1 VKAFPARLISP
12 PPGEPSGRLTL
23 GLAALLL
30 LTVVAQEGAARLA
43 FPPARLAHDLSRLG
57 VVLALAALAR
67 AALGRCRSGLAPGG
81 LVSRGHQLRGL
92 AQRSVLLLLFFVLT
106 GTPILFGP
114 ERLAV
119 LRPALGVS
127 LVAGGILALAGRA
140 TPPGVPAA
148 SRRWVRGAAARTAL
162 ALVPLL
168 AVQALLVARFVH
180 AVGGQLV
187 FSDDHGSFLYRY
199 HMLARTFPRLVS
211 YDPWWNAGVVDDSA
225 VGGGA
230 ASVFLLTWP
239 IAYLASLETAYAWF
253 VPVVAILAA
262 PWSVFAAIRLLGLS
276 RGAALAGGLLAL
288 APEEH
293 GFVWLLE
300 RGTLPAMLA
309 AALVP
314 LAFALAWRILVL
326 GDRRW
331 ATIVGLALVANLG
344 SFWLLFPL
352 MVAPGLVAAGLA
364 GRVKPRGLAVAAAI
378 GVTLLLVNAGWVL
391 DFLRTRE
398 VGRLVQ
404 TAPSPQLAP
413 AVIWERLVNI
423 IPMTENPVG
432 LILGAAG
439 LCLFPRRLRMP
450 YAVMLAALALAAAI
464 GPQLFP
470 RLELLRLVIPLGF
483 ALIPPA
489 AGLVARAIRAG
500 RSGRGGG
507 LGRVLAVTLLLVMG
521 VHLAEAWA
529 RYGSQTHR
537 QVGVMP
543 PATRELT
550 RWLRSH
556 TAPDARVLFAGRV
569 VHQYGGHIAY
579 LQPLTGRPMY
589 AGSYYHGD
597 WGGGTIPSA
606 LLTDAEALRR
616 RLELLNARYIV
627 VDASDAAWWRQLP
640 RHSWLTL
647 RADLAGIAVYETDI
661 RPTYLIGARG
671 TVAFDYNRLQVQLE
685 APADSVTLK
694 FRWVDGLAATP
705 PLPLRPREVAPG
717 LSFIEVEPRGIS
729 RFEIRYRG

>member
-1 VKAFPARLISP
+1 MNSP
-12 PPGEPSGRLTL
+12 PPGEPSRPLTL

-30 LTVVAQEGAARLA
+30 LTVTVQEGAARFA

-57 VVLALAALAR
+57 VALALGAFAWPV
-67 AALGRCRSGLAPGG
+67 LGRWLAGPTPGG
-81 LVSRGHQLRGL
+81 RAPRGDGPRGL
-92 AQRSVLLLLFFVLT
+92 VQRSVLLLLFFVLT

-114 ERLAV
+114 ERLAF
-119 LRPALGVS
+119 LRPALGAV
-127 LVAGGILALAGRA
+127 LVVGGFLAVARRA
-140 TPPGVPAA
+140 TRPAVPAA
-148 SRRWVRGAAARTAL
+148 GRRPVTRAASRTAL

-180 AVGGQLV
+180 AVSGQLV

-199 HMLARTFPRLVS
+199 HMLARAFPRLVS

-230 ASVFLLTWP
+230 AGVFLLTWP
-239 IAYLASLETAYAWF
+239 ITHLVPLEAAYVWF

-262 PWSVFAAIRLLGLS
+262 PWSLFAAIRLLGLS

-314 LAFALAWRILVL
+314 LAFALAWRVLVL

-331 ATIVGLALVANLG
+331 ATIAGLAVVANLG
-344 SFWLLFPL
+344 SFWMLFPL

-364 GRVKPRGLAVAAAI
+364 GRVKARGLAVAAAV
-378 GVTLLLVNAGWVL
+378 GAVLLLVNAGWIL
-391 DFLRTRE
+391 DFLQTRE

-404 TAPSPQLAP
+404 AAPSSQLGPP
-413 AVIWERLVNI
+413 AIWGRLVDVV
-423 IPMTENPVG
+423 PMTENPVG
-432 LILGAAG
+432 LVLGLAG
-439 LCLFPRRLRMP
+439 LGLLSRRLRTP
-450 YAVMLAALALAAAI
+450 YAAMLAALALAAAI
-464 GPQLFP
+464 GPEVFP

-483 ALIPPA
+483 SLIPPA
-489 AGLVARAIRAG
+489 AQVVVRGIGAG
-500 RSGRGGG
+500 RSGRGGV
-507 LGRVLAVTLLLVMG
+507 LGKVLAVALLLVMG
-521 VHLAEAWA
+521 VHLVEVWA
-529 RYGSQTHR
+529 RYGNQSHR
-537 QVGVMP
+537 RVGVMP
-543 PATRELT
+543 PVTRELT
-550 RWLRSH
+550 HWLRSQ
-556 TAPDARVLFAGRV
+556 TAPGGRVLFAGRV

-579 LQPLTGRPMY
+579 LQPLTGQPMY
-589 AGSYYHGD
+589 AASYYHGD

-606 LLTDAEALRR
+606 LMTDAEALRR
-616 RLELLNARYIV
+616 RLDLLNVRYVV
-627 VDASDAAWWRQLP
+627 VDASDAAWWRHLP

-647 RADLAGIAVYETDI
+647 RADLAGVAVYETDI
-661 RPTYLIGARG
+661 APTYLIGARG
-671 TVAFDYNRLQVQLE
+671 TVAFDYNRLQIQLD

-705 PLPLRPREVAPG
+705 PLPIRPRQVAPG